1 MYNIGNTNNIGNMG
15 HLTKEQFTW
24 QFWNMAGITMYLQ
37 LPFNSSS
44 HLFYLHDLC
53 ESQTYMA
60 SCVDWGFKGGGIGFY
75 TWCLLLIFWAGRKC
89 LVRKLCS
96 KEQLPSWSYPVVIVR
111 SKEANLS
118 HICVNKN
125 MWLLICWVEFIKRW
139 RWWHCL
145 KTKIKRKSE
154 DEEERKKQY
163 WLR

>member
-1 MYNIGNTNNIGNMG
+1 
-15 HLTKEQFTW
+15 
-24 QFWNMAGITMYLQ
+24 MAGITVYLQ

-44 HLFYLHDLC
+44 HLFYLHDPRK
-53 ESQTYMA
+53 SQTYME
-60 SCVDWGFKGGGIGFY
+60 SCQDWGLRREIGFY

-96 KEQLPSWSYPVVIVR
+96 KEQHPPLILSSFIVR
-111 SKEANLS
+111 SKEVNLS

-125 MWLLICWVEFIKRW
+125 MQLLICWAEFIKQW

-145 KTKIKRKSE
+145 KTKTKRKSE
-154 DEEERKKQY
+154 EEEERKKHY